1 MLNSNNINTI
11 IYIFIIGGS
20 TFNNKYLYWSKG
32 EILEKL
38 KDTEDKIIELE
49 RSNKLYQS
57 VAELVSDY
65 VFKIDIDFEGNL
77 SLNFLDIKSEKYSED
92 KFYNILGYTPNELKT
107 FELFNEIMHPDDL
120 YSMRN
125 FRQKVLS
132 GHQTSYKCRIF
143 TRNGEITWWKGTGKP
158 LMDENGITGAIITAN
173 NVTSCKR
180 TEVALKESEEK
191 FREIFNKA
199 NDMITLVELEE
210 NGHPGRFLE
219 VNNVATERLGY
230 SRKEML
236 KMKITE
242 IIPPE
247 YRSQVAENAN
257 NLKENK
263 HVTFEIVHMT
273 KWGSKIPVEVST
285 HIFKLRGNEVILAI
299 SRDSSE
305 RKQSEKRLKKLV
317 ENLKSSNDELEQFIH
332 CAYHDLQEPLRMVA
346 SYTQLIRHRYKDKL
360 DSDANDFINYAVNGA
375 VRMQQIIQDLL
386 EYSSIITNGG
396 EFKPLNLENALNEA
410 ILNLNVIIEGNNAE
424 ITHDPLPI
432 IIADKGQIVQLFENL
447 IENAIKFKKENEP
460 PKIHISFY
468 DDKKNGKHVFKVT
481 DNGIGLESQYAERIF
496 VIFQKLHTLDKY
508 PGNGIGLAVSKR
520 IIERHGGHIWVKSKP
535 QKGATFYFSV
545 PYDIENLKIEHAHNF
560 KNKNQYKSSS
570 SN

>member
-49 RSNKLYQS
+49 RSNNLYQS

-65 VFKIDIDFEGNL
+65 VFKMDIDFEGNL

-180 TEVALKESEEK
+180 AEVALEESEEK

-210 NGHPGRFLE
+210 SGHPGRFLE

-257 NLKENK
+257 NLK
-263 HVTFEIVHMT
+263 
-273 KWGSKIPVEVST
+273 
-285 HIFKLRGNEVILAI
+285 
-299 SRDSSE
+299 
-305 RKQSEKRLKKLV
+305 
-317 ENLKSSNDELEQFIH
+317 
-332 CAYHDLQEPLRMVA
+332 
-346 SYTQLIRHRYKDKL
+346 
-360 DSDANDFINYAVNGA
+360 
-375 VRMQQIIQDLL
+375 
-386 EYSSIITNGG
+386 
-396 EFKPLNLENALNEA
+396 
-410 ILNLNVIIEGNNAE
+410 
-424 ITHDPLPI
+424 
-432 IIADKGQIVQLFENL
+432 
-447 IENAIKFKKENEP
+447 
-460 PKIHISFY
+460 
-468 DDKKNGKHVFKVT
+468 
-481 DNGIGLESQYAERIF
+481 
-496 VIFQKLHTLDKY
+496 
-508 PGNGIGLAVSKR
+508 
-520 IIERHGGHIWVKSKP
+520 
-535 QKGATFYFSV
+535 
-545 PYDIENLKIEHAHNF
+545 
-560 KNKNQYKSSS
+560 
-570 SN
+570 